1 MFFAL
6 LYLVFGGEKM
16 KETIKIGLSGFGY
29 IGKIHTIA
37 LKSMPLC
44 YENFPYTIRLFK
56 LNTNKALN
64 NEQTGFENICKDFNG
79 LFDSDIIDIC
89 TPNYIHKQMIES
101 AIKGKVKN
109 IYCEKP
115 LTGNYQDELELSK
128 LIEQKD
134 TINGIALVLRF
145 LPCVIR
151 AKSLVENGAIG
162 EIIGFNCHMYHQSY
176 LDPNRKMSWRLE
188 KDKSGGGALM
198 DLGIHLADLVTY
210 LLGPVRKVRGRVETI
225 IKERPTGEGNQLVDV
240 DDYAQLNITM
250 AEGFTGTLE
259 VSRVAA
265 GKGED
270 TWFEIFGTKGSIKI
284 DIGKSDYP
292 IIYKFDTGL
301 YIQGNYMLDNELEN
315 EMRRIYPNNKFSL
328 GWMANIH
335 MASIYCFILKTK
347 GIQMEKIK
355 NPDFSD
361 AMRAEQI
368 IDGGYRSAAS
378 GKEVIL

>member
-1 MFFAL
+1 MFFAAI
-6 LYLVFGGEKM
+6 YLGFGGVKM
-16 KETIKIGLSGFGY
+16 KRTIKIGLSGFGY

-44 YENFPYTIRLFK
+44 YDNFPYDIRLFK
-56 LNTNKALN
+56 LNTKTNYT
-64 NEQTGFENICKDFNG
+64 NEQTGFENICKEFNE

-101 AIKGKVKN
+101 AIEGEVKN

-115 LTGNYQDELELSK
+115 LTGIYQDELELVQ
-128 LIEQKD
+128 LIRQKS
-134 TINGIALVLRF
+134 TISGIAFVLRF

-151 AKSLVENGAIG
+151 AKNLLENGIIG

-176 LDPNRKMSWRLE
+176 LDTNRKMSWRLE
-188 KDKSGGGALM
+188 KSKSGGGALM
-198 DLGIHLADLVTY
+198 DLGSHLADLLIY
-210 LLGPVRKVRGRVETI
+210 LLGPVKKMRGHVETI
-225 IKERPTGEGNQLVDV
+225 IKERSTDIGTQVVDV

-250 AEGFTGTLE
+250 SAGFSGTLE

-270 TWFEIFGTKGSIKI
+270 TGFEIFGTKGSIKI

-301 YIQGNYMLDNELEN
+301 YIQGNYMINNELEN
-315 EMRRIYPNNKFSL
+315 EIKRIYPSNKFSL
-328 GWMANIH
+328 GWMVNIH
-335 MASIYCFILKTK
+335 MASIYSFILKTTGDSMK
-347 GIQMEKIK
+347 CVQI
-355 NPDFSD
+355 PDFND
-361 AMRAEQI
+361 ALRAAQI
-368 IDGGYRSAAS
+368 INGGYKSAES
-378 GKEVIL
+378 GMEIIL

>member
-6 LYLVFGGEKM
+6 LYLVFGGEEM

-37 LKSMPLC
+37 LKGMPLC
-44 YENFPYTIRLFK
+44 YENFPYSIRLFK
-56 LNTNKALN
+56 LNTNKELT
-64 NEQTGFENICKDFNG
+64 NEQTGFENICKDFNE

-101 AIKGKVKN
+101 AIKGEVKN

-115 LTGNYQDELELSK
+115 LTGIYQDELELAQ
-128 LIEQKD
+128 LIGQKG

-151 AKSLVENGAIG
+151 AKSLIENGIIG

-188 KDKSGGGALM
+188 KVKSGGGALM
-198 DLGIHLADLVTY
+198 DLGIHLADLLIY
-210 LLGPVRKVRGRVETI
+210 LLGPVKKIRGHVETI
-225 IKERPTGEGNQLVDV
+225 IKERSTGINTQMVDV

-250 AEGFTGTLE
+250 AAGYTGTLE

-270 TWFEIFGTKGSIKI
+270 TGFEIFGTKGSIKI
-284 DIGKSDYP
+284 EIGKSDYP
-292 IIYKFDTGL
+292 VIYKFDTGL
-301 YIQGNYMLDNELEN
+301 YIQGNYLLDNELEN
-315 EMRRIYPNNKFSL
+315 EINRIYPSNKFSL
-328 GWMANIH
+328 GWMVNIH
-335 MASIYCFILKTK
+335 MASIFSFILKTRE
-347 GIQMEKIK
+347 IHMKIIK
-355 NPDFSD
+355 TPDFND
-361 AMRAEQI
+361 ALRAEQI
-368 IDGGYRSAAS
+368 IDGGYRAAQL
-378 GKEVIL
+378 GMEVIL